1 MQVGWRSIQPE
12 DDPSLTVWTFC
23 ERIGFLGFSKFQIPP
38 SLLASRCSQQSL
50 APPVRPP
57 RNGNDPGMQFY
68 SPLCLYRL
76 AQGGQTH
83 FVVNHDWSYLIGL
96 LVGHPGINILRYY
109 QCILE
114 TFYLVTPVCHPCN
127 VPKLHFA
134 VWWLWYAECQKH
146 PRNMEDSW

>member
-1 MQVGWRSIQPE
+1 MQVGWSLFLEAE
-12 DDPSLTVWTFC
+12 DDPSLTMLDLLWKN
-23 ERIGFLGFSKFQIPP
+23 RIPRVLQIPNSTLP
-38 SLLASRCSQQSL
+38 VVPCCSQQSL
-50 APPVRPP
+50 APRPP
-57 RNGNDPGMQFY
+57 WYGNGPGMQFY

-76 AQGGQTH
+76 AQGGQIH

-134 VWWLWYAECQKH
+134 VWWLWYAESQKH